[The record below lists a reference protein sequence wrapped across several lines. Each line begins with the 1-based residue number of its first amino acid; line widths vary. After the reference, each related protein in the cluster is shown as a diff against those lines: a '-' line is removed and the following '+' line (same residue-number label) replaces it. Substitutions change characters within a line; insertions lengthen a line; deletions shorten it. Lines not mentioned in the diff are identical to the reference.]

1 MKKTI
6 LVGAICLLAGAV
18 SGQALAERQP
28 FMRAA
33 LRNLEQAKE
42 QLQKASADKGGHR
55 AKAIDLV
62 SSAIDEVKAGIEHDN
77 KN

>member
-1 MKKTI
+1 MKKTL
-6 LVGAICLLAGAV
+6 LVGALCLAVGAV
-18 SGQALAERQP
+18 SGQALADKQP

-42 QLQKASADKGGHR
+42 QLEKASADKGGHR
-55 AKAIDLV
+55 AKAIGLV
-62 SSAIDEVKAGIEHDN
+62 GSAIEEVKKGIEFDN